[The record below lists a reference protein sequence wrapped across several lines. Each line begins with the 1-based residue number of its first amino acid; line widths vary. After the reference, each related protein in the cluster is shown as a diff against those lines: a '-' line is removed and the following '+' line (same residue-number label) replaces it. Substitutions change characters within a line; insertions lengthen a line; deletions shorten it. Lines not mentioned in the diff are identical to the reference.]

1 MSDPLAI
8 LAGWQ
13 EAVRAAPAAGRR
25 FVIRGGGSKDFYGD
39 AAAAGAALTSFD
51 TTTYRGIL
59 SYEPTELV
67 ITVRAGTSLAEVEA
81 TLAAQGQM
89 LACEPPHFGPGA
101 TIGGMVAS
109 GLSGPRRLAA
119 GAVRDFVLGVRLL
132 DGQGD
137 VLNFGGQV
145 MKNVA
150 GYDVARLLTGSLGTL
165 GVLLEVS
172 LKVLPRPLADATLV
186 LEVPQDKAIE
196 LMNRWGGQPLPV
208 TATAWLDDLL
218 YVRLAGAA
226 AAVRAASSSLGGER
240 LAAGEAFWTSLRE
253 QTHPFFAATHGG
265 ATEIAGSAAAVATPL
280 AGGARQ
286 AGEVPLWRLALP
298 TATPPLALPGGGCL
312 EWGGG
317 QRWLAADVDPHQLRE
332 LAARAGG
339 HATLFRRGPVAAG
352 VPAFAPLAPPLQ
364 AIHARLKAAFDPH
377 GLFNPGR
384 LGPHL

>member
-1 MSDPLAI
+1 MSDPQAI

-13 EAVRAAPAAGRR
+13 ETVRAAPVAGRR
-25 FVIRGGGSKDFYGD
+25 FAIRGGGSKDFYGG
-39 AAAAGAALTSFD
+39 AAATGAALTPFD
-51 TTTYRGIL
+51 TTAYRGIL

-67 ITVRAGTSLAEVEA
+67 ITVRAGTPLAEVEA
-81 TLAAQGQM
+81 TLGEQGQM

-101 TIGGMVAS
+101 TVGGMVAC

-132 DGQGD
+132 DGQGE

-172 LKVLPRPLADATLV
+172 LKVLPRPVAEATLM
-186 LEVPQDKAIE
+186 LEAPQGKAIE

-208 TATAWLDDLL
+208 TATAWLDDML

-226 AAVRAASSSLGGER
+226 AAVRAAAEHLGGER
-240 LAAGEAFWTSLRE
+240 LAAGAAFWASLRE
-253 QTHPFFAATHGG
+253 QTHPFFASTRGG
-265 ATEIAGSAAAVATPL
+265 ATDIAGPAALVAQSGSDAPPS
-280 AGGARQ
+280 GA
-286 AGEVPLWRLALP
+286 VPLWRLALP
-298 TATPPLALPGGGCL
+298 TATPPLDLPGNCCL

-317 QRWLAADVDPHQLRE
+317 QRWLAADGDPHQLRE

-339 HATLFRRGPVAAG
+339 HATLFRRGPVDAG

-364 AIHARLKAAFDPH
+364 AIHVRLKAAFDPH

-384 LGPHL
+384 LGPDL